1 MGEKTEAETKILDG
15 YIKASNLFFYNLSNR
30 LFKAGYFK
38 KLRENL
44 ISAGIPIF
52 SISFVSMCLFSA
64 FIAFV
69 LGILYSVFSF
79 MFGLD
84 AMVLMRNIGISF
96 VIGAFVFL
104 IVYSYPGA
112 EKKGMSNR
120 IDEELPFIALHMS
133 SIAGSGLEPSKIF
146 EVVIADKESPN
157 IKKEFKKIINQI
169 NLYGYDI
176 ITALKNVARDNPS
189 KKLAELLSGMAST
202 ISEGGDLAEF
212 LKKRAETLFFDYK
225 LVREKYTKLAETFM
239 NIYISIV
246 IMAPMIFSLMMI
258 LIGVSGFGGGMDPTV
273 LTLLL
278 ILGVGFI
285 NVIFLIVLHMKQPS
299 Y

>member
-1 MGEKTEAETKILDG
+1 MGETTGVETKILNG
-15 YIKASNLFFYNLSNR
+15 YVKASNLFFYNLSNK

-38 KLRENL
+38 SLREGL
-44 ISAGIPIF
+44 IAAGIPIF
-52 SISFVSMCLFSA
+52 SISFVSMAFFSG
-64 FIAFV
+64 FIALV
-69 LGILYSVFSF
+69 LGILYSVFAFIFSF
-79 MFGLD
+79 D
-84 AMVLMRNIGISF
+84 AMILLRNIGISF
-96 VIGAFVFL
+96 IAGALVFFL
-104 IVYSYPGA
+104 FYSYPGA
-112 EKKGMSNR
+112 EKKGISNK

-133 SIAGSGLEPSKIF
+133 SIAGSGIAPSKIF

-157 IKKEFKKIINQI
+157 VKKEFKKIINQI

-189 KKLAELLSGMAST
+189 KKLSELLGGMAST
-202 ISEGGDLAEF
+202 ISEGGDLGEF
-212 LKKRAETLFFDYK
+212 LKKRSETLFFDYK

-258 LIGVSGFGGGMDPTV
+258 LIGVSGFGGGMDPGV
-273 LTLLL
+273 MTLLL

-285 NVIFLIVLHMKQPS
+285 NVIFLIVLHLKQPS